1 MDALYEAGADGYYI
15 KEHPDTASDADFSV
29 NNFNNFIK
37 TIDRCRKKGKLLKL
51 YWQALKDIGALFSA
65 KQGPVKE
72 KTLSDGS
79 RSDFRG
85 RISERITMFIG
96 LLKKAYEQTTFD
108 EKTFFYSDYELA
120 FLTLWSVLNEL
131 QESLFD
137 KDQPSVSITDRN
149 GDNQTRHVAHRN
161 KPLISYFN
169 FQFKKH
175 FRWKFQGKTFLT
187 YRYFVKR
194 SEDDPEIL
202 PKGYFNLYGE
212 ERSNFYLDL
221 NNQTYGFVENSRKW
235 DVPYSIT
242 LHMQIAFLLKVMN
255 NESELLSVLLRL
267 NDVRNK
273 LYLTHGGNPN
283 STEFAKL
290 YSQDREPD
298 EDWNTRIKDLFSI
311 VYFLCTAK
319 EWNHSS

>member
-1 MDALYEAGADGYYI
+1 
-15 KEHPDTASDADFSV
+15 
-29 NNFNNFIK
+29 
-37 TIDRCRKKGKLLKL
+37 
-51 YWQALKDIGALFSA
+51 
-65 KQGPVKE
+65 
-72 KTLSDGS
+72 
-79 RSDFRG
+79 
-85 RISERITMFIG
+85 MFIG

-108 EKTFFYSDYELA
+108 EKAFFYSDYELA

-149 GDNQTRHVAHRN
+149 GDNQTRHIAHRYQ
-161 KPLISYFN
+161 PLISYFN
-169 FQFKKH
+169 FPFKKH

-187 YRYFVKR
+187 YRYFVKKG
-194 SEDDPEIL
+194 EEDPEIL
-202 PKGYFNLYGE
+202 PRGYFNLYGE

-221 NNQTYGFVENSRKW
+221 NNQRYDFVENSRKW
-235 DVPYSIT
+235 DVPYSIS

-255 NESELLSVLLRL
+255 NETELLSVLLRL

-283 STEFAKL
+283 SPEFSSL
-290 YSQDREPD
+290 YNSGRESS
-298 EDWNTRIKDLFSI
+298 EIWEKRIEDLFSI

-319 EWNHSS
+319 EWEK